1 MIIFVVFF
9 AAVAVLRC
17 AADDSVTTSL
27 LLPGGLFSEDSF
39 QKPTFV
45 GQVTV
50 TRSTTCYTIDCFAG
64 GAATYF
70 YPGNIGCSDS
80 SYTFTE
86 ISASTQYLVQDE
98 LVATAAAAT
107 SAAATSTDG
116 TIFITSVSCNR

>member
-1 MIIFVVFF
+1 MIYVVFL

-27 LLPGGLFSEDSF
+27 LLPAGLFSEDSF

-45 GQVTV
+45 GQITV
-50 TRSTTCYTIDCFAG
+50 TRSTTWYTVDCSAG

-70 YPGNIGCSDS
+70 YPGNTGCSDN

-86 ISASTQYLVQDE
+86 ISASTQYLFEDE
-98 LVATAAAAT
+98 IFASV
-107 SAAATSTDG
+107 AAATSTDG
-116 TIFITSVSCNR
+116 TMFITSVSCNR